1 MQIPRSRPLRVLVI
15 GAGPAGLTTCKTLLH
30 FPSDSAADRDSERV
44 FDPVIVE
51 ADDKLGG
58 TFAQRSY
65 ENGTLVSSKQLT
77 SFTDYRFPLAQH
89 DHVAM
94 DEYVAYLKRYV
105 DRFGLAST
113 SGHAWQGS
121 VFEHK
126 SRLRL
131 NTRVLRMDKDGKGGH
146 DVTIRDADGELDSE
160 RVLEP
165 RAGEFCLLSLLSVTS
180 DTGKETIVNVQAVA
194 VCTGLHVLPAVPTI
208 PGLPQNLV
216 PQSPPITTPSS
227 LPIHPPTSDY
237 PKSSQREGVRVI
249 HSSQYKSQSEFKDRK
264 VLILGV
270 GETSMDLSYAAI
282 QGGATEVTVAHRG
295 GFLSFPKVL
304 NDFSVF
310 GFKFEGNLPI
320 DGLITNLFETAYVH
334 PWIASSRMRW
344 HISDFFVKRVMA
356 FLTGTSAGCGQWVGS
371 LPPSRHGRAF
381 VFLNSKAMPY
391 INRPHKPR
399 FRILANILRTDYLD
413 PQLPDT
419 PCKEIE
425 LAMWP
430 SHIDE
435 TGRVHFTPAR
445 DLPQSNGI
453 ERIEEKRMK
462 GKVIRPD
469 LVVFCSGYRQDWS
482 WLGEGYPKGP
492 GEVDVREIADSH
504 DLTVGWIGFVRVSHS
519 ILCDYESGLAEDVI
533 AEPRLP
539 QPGVGAIPCIAEQQ
553 AMLWSLLL
561 AQKVPVPTT
570 EPHYRLL
577 ASKTARIQYGVDH
590 SAYMSTL
597 AKDMGAAPSLLELY
611 NKYGCHVTLCY
622 AFGAAFGPFYR
633 LVGPFAAP
641 EQMREVVTTEIWETI
656 TRRGLLGNLFMGVIP
671 MIFYGIVNSLA
682 FAVELIWIGLGKP
695 LVDENGHR
703 RKNGSMKGEMAN
715 GRVKAM

>member
-1 MQIPRSRPLRVLVI
+1 MQLPPSRTHRVLVI

-30 FPSDSAADRDSERV
+30 FPSTATTRTDHEPL

-51 ADDKLGG
+51 ADDKIGG

-77 SFTDYRFPLAQH
+77 SFTDYRFPSEQH
-89 DHVAM
+89 DHVTM
-94 DEYVAYLKRYV
+94 DEYVAYLKHYV
-105 DRFGLAST
+105 DRFGLASV
-113 SGHAWQGS
+113 SGQVWRGT

-126 SRLRL
+126 SRLQL
-131 NTRVLRMDKDGKGGH
+131 KTTVIRMDKDGEGGH
-146 DVTIRDADGELDSE
+146 NVTIRDAEGELFRECLASTTHSASE
-160 RVLEP
+160 LGLR
-165 RAGEFCLLSLLSVTS
+165 S
-180 DTGKETIVNVQAVA
+180 KETIVNVQAVA
-194 VCTGLHVLPAVPTI
+194 ICTGLHVLPAVPTV
-208 PGLPQNLV
+208 PGLPENLV
-216 PQSPPITTPSS
+216 PQSPPISTPSS

-237 PKSSQREGVRVI
+237 PTSSQCEGVRVI

-320 DGLITNLFETAYVH
+320 DGLVLIEDVFETAYGH

-371 LPPSRHGRAF
+371 LPPSRHGRAY
-381 VFLNSKAMPY
+381 VFLNKSSKAMPY

-399 FRILANILRTDYLD
+399 FRSLANILRTDYLD
-413 PQLPDT
+413 PKLPDT
-419 PCKEIE
+419 PCKQIE
-425 LAMWP
+425 MAMWP
-430 SHIDE
+430 SRVDE
-435 TGRVHFTPAR
+435 TGRAHFTPASE
-445 DLPQSNGI
+445 LPQSNGI

-462 GKVIRPD
+462 SKVIRPD

-482 WLGEGYPKGP
+482 WLGQGYPKGP

-504 DLTVGWIGFVRVSHS
+504 DLSVGWIGFVR
-519 ILCDYESGLAEDVI
+519 
-533 AEPRLP
+533 
-539 QPGVGAIPCIAEQQ
+539 PGVGAIPCIAEQQ

-561 AQKVPVPTT
+561 AKKVPIPTS

-611 NKYGCHVTLCY
+611 TKYGWHVTLCY

-656 TRRGLLGNLFMGVIP
+656 TRRGVLGNLFMGVIP
-671 MIFYGIVNSLA
+671 MMFYGVVNALA

-695 LVDENGHR
+695 FIDGNGHR
-703 RKNGSMKGEMAN
+703 RIRGSMQGMKADGK
-715 GRVKAM
+715 VKSM